1 MKGGSMLERTNK
13 RLILNGNCRTII
25 ENNEYM
31 ITQVSDP
38 TGDGLM
44 TMYHVFP
51 GVSVLYSDFHMPF
64 CESGFQTEYDM
75 LCIDHCKEG
84 RMEQEMGNG
93 AYTYL
98 EAGDLKID
106 RRIHH
111 KGHIEFPTQHFHGV
125 TIAFDMKEATKNLPL
140 EMRDFPVD
148 LYALQKK
155 YCDSKHPFVI
165 PGEPAIEHIFSE
177 LYSIPLNIKK
187 YYLKVKILNSCFIW
201 TH

>member
-25 ENNEYM
+25 ENNECM

-84 RMEQEMGNG
+84 CMEQEMGNG

-125 TIAFDMKEATKNLPL
+125 TIAFDMKELSAGCRFDSL
-140 EMRDFPVD
+140 
-148 LYALQKK
+148 LQKTCRRGSEIK
-155 YCDSKHPFVI
+155 ESAFRNA
-165 PGEPAIEHIFSE
+165 GFSSRLICSPE
-177 LYSIPLNIKK
+177 
-187 YYLKVKILNSCFIW
+187 KILRQQTPFCY
-201 TH
+201 TGRTGD

>member
-1 MKGGSMLERTNK
+1 MLERTNK

-25 ENNEYM
+25 ENNECM

-64 CESGFQTEYDM
+64 CESGFQTKYDM

-84 RMEQEMGNG
+84 CMEQEMGNG

-140 EMRDFPVD
+140 EIC
-148 LYALQKK
+148 LYESFFL
-155 YCDSKHPFVI
+155 
-165 PGEPAIEHIFSE
+165 
-177 LYSIPLNIKK
+177 
-187 YYLKVKILNSCFIW
+187 
-201 TH
+201 

>member
-1 MKGGSMLERTNK
+1 MLERTNK

-148 LYALQKK
+148 LYARKNTATANTLL
-155 YCDSKHPFVI
+155 
-165 PGEPAIEHIFSE
+165 
-177 LYSIPLNIKK
+177 LYRENQRLNIFFQS
-187 YYLKVKILNSCFIW
+187 YIQYLSISRSII
-201 TH
+201 

>member
-1 MKGGSMLERTNK
+1 MLERTNK

-93 AYTYL
+93 AYTYC
-98 EAGDLKID
+98 DCC
-106 RRIHH
+106 
-111 KGHIEFPTQHFHGV
+111 
-125 TIAFDMKEATKNLPL
+125 M
-140 EMRDFPVD
+140 DFG
-148 LYALQKK
+148 A
-155 YCDSKHPFVI
+155 CD
-165 PGEPAIEHIFSE
+165 
-177 LYSIPLNIKK
+177 
-187 YYLKVKILNSCFIW
+187 C
-201 TH
+201 